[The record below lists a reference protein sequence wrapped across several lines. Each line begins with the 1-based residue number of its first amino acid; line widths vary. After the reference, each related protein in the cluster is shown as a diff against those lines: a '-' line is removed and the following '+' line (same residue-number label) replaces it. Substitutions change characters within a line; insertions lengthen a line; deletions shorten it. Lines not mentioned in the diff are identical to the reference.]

1 MRPECL
7 EHSERGVEG
16 SKIGLR
22 AGQEQLM
29 KAWILF
35 QDRWTAIGGF

>member
-16 SKIGLR
+16 SKTGLR
-22 AGQEQLM
+22 AGQGQLM
-29 KAWILF
+29 KVWISF
-35 QDRWTAIGGF
+35 